1 VTGQKL
7 KIRQGKTIQILNEST
22 LNTTETNE
30 EYGCNVHK
38 YQNSLMQSNNI
49 QQQQQQHSLLSQES
63 WG

>member
-49 QQQQQQHSLLSQES
+49 AFCPKQV
-63 WG
+63 GDRTVI